1 MEKFV
6 AVVICALLTA
16 PASGA
21 SNSPQAGGLLQRA
34 ARLSGLHVRHGVPT
48 ATLPAGRYDQLLRRA
63 GNRDYPPA
71 LRSSDSVLY
80 AQLGLTQ
87 RSERATL
94 PLTKTASRAWYDP
107 SARKLLLRRTPA
119 AQRSAVLNELVRAL
133 VDQNFN
139 LRRLTGLYAHD
150 RDRALAAHGI
160 VDGTA
165 ALASGLQARPVS
177 GTQLERFLSLES
189 AARLTGGRQLAAQLR
204 YLGGASALATALR
217 TFPQTTEQL
226 LHVDKFLE
234 RERALPVRLPKQI
247 GTLRLTTAETFGEL
261 DLRSLLRT
269 FRVRDSVA
277 VAEGWGG
284 GRLALYTSPS
294 GETVAALA
302 LRWDTLEDA
311 AEWRNAVPA
320 YAAAAFPGAT
330 ARDCPPL
337 DRCWSSAWTV
347 ATGSL
352 GDTAVLASGPGSDSV
367 AAAILAQG

>member
-1 MEKFV
+1 MRRGCRVCTFGTGFP
-6 AVVICALLTA
+6 LR
-16 PASGA
+16 PF
-21 SNSPQAGGLLQRA
+21 R
-34 ARLSGLHVRHGVPT
+34 PT
-48 ATLPAGRYDQLLRRA
+48 RYDQLLRRA

-80 AQLGLTQ
+80 ARLGLAQ

-94 PLTKTASRAWYDP
+94 MLTKTASRAWYDP
-107 SARKLLLRRTPA
+107 SARRLLLRRTPA

-150 RDRALAAHGI
+150 RDRALAARGI

-204 YLGGASALATALR
+204 YLGGASALASALR

-234 RERALPVRLPKQI
+234 RERALPVHLPKQI
-247 GTLRLTTAETFGEL
+247 GNLRLTTAETFGEL

-269 FRVRDSVA
+269 FHVGDSVA

-294 GETVAALA
+294 GDRRRACVALGHTRGRGRMAERRSRVRGRRVPRRDRSRLPAARPVLVVGVDRGHGLA
-302 LRWDTLEDA
+302 R
-311 AEWRNAVPA
+311 RHSS
-320 YAAAAFPGAT
+320 PGK
-330 ARDCPPL
+330 R
-337 DRCWSSAWTV
+337 
-347 ATGSL
+347 TG
-352 GDTAVLASGPGSDSV
+352 V
-367 AAAILAQG
+367 